1 MEDVKQGTYGGSYRF
16 ELMEHQRRLLGA
28 WASPEEVEDR
38 DLEVVRGQELVGS
51 SLGGCPLRL

>member
-1 MEDVKQGTYGGSYRF
+1 MKQRTYEGSYKF

-28 WASPEEVEDR
+28 WASPEGVGDWH
-38 DLEVVRGQELVGS
+38 LKAVRVQELVGN